1 MDNLLKES
9 AKTEEAIDVAA
20 YEAGLKE
27 KYGQLTR
34 DEFVNLVQQSP
45 FRLQTE
51 TLMQVWDDNKSFNF
65 EISHYLEYDRLR
77 LADEVSKQIN
87 LQANNIKATQE
98 INQIISEE
106 AINQVESLIDR
117 FMLEFRANSEL
128 FDISFDKFDMFT
140 LHLVRFSFGK
150 QTPGQLIEALKSDN
164 FVREGAR
171 PSRILQFA
179 MMVRI
184 NAAEIAA

>member
-1 MDNLLKES
+1 MDNLLKNG
-9 AKTEEAIDVAA
+9 AKTEEGIDVVA
-20 YEAGLKE
+20 YEAGLRE
-27 KYGQLTR
+27 NYGHITR
-34 DEFVNLVQQSP
+34 GEFADLVEASPLQSQ
-45 FRLQTE
+45 FL
-51 TLMQVWDDNKSFNF
+51 TLMQIWDEDNKFDFDVSD
-65 EISHYLEYDRLR
+65 IKKYDRLR
-77 LADEVSKQIN
+77 LTDEVSKQIN
-87 LQANNIKATQE
+87 LQASNTRATQE

-140 LHLVRFSFGK
+140 LHIVRFSFGK